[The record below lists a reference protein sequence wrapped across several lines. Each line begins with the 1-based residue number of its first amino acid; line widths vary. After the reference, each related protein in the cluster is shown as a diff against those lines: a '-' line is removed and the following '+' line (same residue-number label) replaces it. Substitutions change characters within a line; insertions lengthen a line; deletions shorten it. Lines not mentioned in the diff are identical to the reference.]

1 MSRRTPLSLSSKAQP
16 GLPAC
21 RGYRVFGIFCCTAT
35 PDGASHGCAVV
46 PEPARGS
53 GRGSG
58 LNATAFTAFVC
69 PRSVRAAPD
78 VPPTAARHLIGPAV
92 ASNRLSA
99 LNATVFT
106 GRPIEAV
113 KRQWPTRSR
122 ERDPHDFRRSGC
134 RVAPTV
140 LETDALASVDHTAC
154 PRPAT

>member
-1 MSRRTPLSLSSKAQP
+1 MSRRTPLSPSSKAQP

-46 PEPARGS
+46 SEPAGGS

-78 VPPTAARHLIGPAV
+78 VPPTAARHLIGQAV

-113 KRQWPTRSR
+113 KRQWPTRSCQ
-122 ERDPHDFRRSGC
+122 SG
-134 RVAPTV
+134 P
-140 LETDALASVDHTAC
+140 
-154 PRPAT
+154 P